1 MQRLFS
7 SLIFEEGKNH
17 DLSVCEDGQTQAIA
31 EALSVPISGIGQGLF
46 RSLPA
51 DVRAFFLSLILQAT
65 GILKREA

>member
-31 EALSVPISGIGQGLF
+31 ALAVPISGMGQGLF

-51 DVRAFFLSLILQAT
+51 DMRAFFYL
-65 GILKREA
+65 

>member
-17 DLSVCEDGQTQAIA
+17 DRSVCEDGQTQAIA
-31 EALSVPISGIGQGLF
+31 EALVVPISGIGQGLF

-51 DVRAFFLSLILQAT
+51 DVRAFFYL
-65 GILKREA
+65 